1 MFITWVI
8 KPERNARKSLL
19 EVSVR
24 VILLGKAGAGI
35 ARKLTKGAPGEAGK
49 VLFLNLGAALGV
61 FSI

>member
-1 MFITWVI
+1 MI